1 MELGKK
7 KQRKEKN
14 QQKIQNNDEI
24 PENNGIYKLFILY
37 RANRIDRKM
46 PP

>member
-14 QQKIQNNDEI
+14 QQKIQNNDEN
-24 PENNGIYKLFILY
+24 PENNGIYKLFIDNFL
-37 RANRIDRKM
+37 ISLDSHVTM
-46 PP
+46 